1 MTVHYGYNYKQD
13 LIKKMKVK
21 YSQEIDALNDSKS
34 KQLQLDEAQGLIFK
48 FFEEIKAA
56 FGDLEEASKGAL
68 YYREFEEDF
77 LVRVQIETN
86 YIQFNRRDFAI
97 EIEIGLWNEHDKLL
111 EVNTPAYVIPGEKRC
126 RLKKVGKVH
135 DGSHFDENAINSYV
149 RMAFSELWSQEG
161 L

>member
-1 MTVHYGYNYKQD
+1 MTVHYGYNYKHD
-13 LIKKMKVK
+13 LIKKMRVK
-21 YSQEIDALNDSKS
+21 YNREINALNESKM
-34 KQLQLDEAQGLIFK
+34 KQLQLDEAQAMILK
-48 FFEEIKAA
+48 FFEEIKEA
-56 FGDLEEASKGAL
+56 FETLEEASKGVVL
-68 YYREFEEDF
+68 YREFDKGF

-86 YIQFNRRDFAI
+86 YIQFNRRDYAI
-97 EIEIGLWNEHDKLL
+97 EIEIGLWNDNDQLL

-149 RMAFSELWSQEG
+149 RIAFSELWSQEG